1 MLKILITLVNFN
13 KLIKLQIINR
23 NNLYKKKQIKI
34 KIQI

>member
-23 NNLYKKKQIKI
+23 NNLYKKK
-34 KIQI
+34 